1 MDETFLTSKL
11 SRAKKLLFQ
20 MSFSGQ
26 KFQLCLLSHGS
37 KNRHSRFGPVYKSK
51 FASAKKIESARK
63 HMFPSTTHIPDSL
76 LPSVFFFRVVCSDS
90 EMLLENLCMFVC
102 QFFYMKH
109 KFLIRNNLNSWLS
122 KILKTKKI
130 IPLVN
135 GIYGIVKIN

>member
-11 SRAKKLLFQ
+11 SRAKKLRFLVK
-20 MSFSGQ
+20 SFS
-26 KFQLCLLSHGS
+26 
-37 KNRHSRFGPVYKSK
+37 
-51 FASAKKIESARK
+51 FASFHTGRKIDIHVSVQFTSQNSHLQKKSNLQENIC
-63 HMFPSTTHIPDSL
+63 F
-76 LPSVFFFRVVCSDS
+76 LPPLTSRIHYYLPYFSSELFALIQKIYACMYVC
-90 EMLLENLCMFVC
+90 L
-102 QFFYMKH
+102 FFYMKH